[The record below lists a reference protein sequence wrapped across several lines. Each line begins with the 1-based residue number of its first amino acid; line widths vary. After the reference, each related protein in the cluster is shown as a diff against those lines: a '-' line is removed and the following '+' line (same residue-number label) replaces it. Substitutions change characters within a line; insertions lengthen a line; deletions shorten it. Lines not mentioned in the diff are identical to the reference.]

1 MEEDYED
8 FFEMFLNLI
17 HSPVGKKQEPEEI
30 QKDSQGRD
38 IYVRNQAKKRPRRVC
53 G

>member
-1 MEEDYED
+1 MEEEYED

-30 QKDSQGRD
+30 QKDTQGRD
-38 IYVRNQAKKRPRRVC
+38 IYVRNQTKKRPRRVC